1 MSKFQLVLFDIGGV
15 LVNWH
20 DTWLYHVVSE
30 KFDIQEKIL
39 TSECEKEIVN
49 LHTGKMSENE
59 FWRKIGKK
67 INSLELQKV
76 KKSLIY
82 DALKDKAKLNN
93 SILKMVKKIQAN
105 KIKVGVLSNL
115 EKTTHTILEDLGL
128 LDSFEF
134 QFYSHKTGFAKPD
147 RRIFKYVLGNVPFKS
162 SEIFFIDDKI
172 SNVQASNSIGI
183 KSIKYTNTKK
193 FKQDLKRHKIL

>member
-15 LVNWH
+15 LVNWR
-20 DTWLYHVVSE
+20 DAWLYHVVSE
-30 KFDIQEKIL
+30 KFGVQEKIL

-49 LHTGKMSENE
+49 LHTGKISENE

-67 INSLELQKV
+67 VKSSELQKV
-76 KKSLIY
+76 KKSLIH
-82 DALKDKAKLNN
+82 DTFKDKAKLNN
-93 SILKMVKKIQAN
+93 SILKMVKKIQEN

-115 EKTTHTILEDLGL
+115 EKTTHTILEEFGF
-128 LDSFEF
+128 LDIFEF
-134 QFYSHKTGFAKPD
+134 QVYSHKIGFAKPD

-172 SNVQASNSIGI
+172 SNVQVANSIGI
-183 KSIKYTNTKK
+183 KSIKYVNAKK
-193 FKQDLKRHKIL
+193 LKQDLKRHKIL

>member
-1 MSKFQLVLFDIGGV
+1 MSQFQLVLFDIGGV

-30 KFDIQEKIL
+30 NFGIQETPL
-39 TSECEKEIVN
+39 TNECEKEIVN
-49 LHTGKMSENE
+49 LHTGKISENK

-67 INSLELQKV
+67 VNSLELQKI

-82 DALKDKAKLNN
+82 DIFKDKAKLNN
-93 SILKMVKKIQAN
+93 AILKMVKKIQRN

-115 EKTTHTILEDLGL
+115 EKTTHTILEEFGL

-134 QFYSHKTGFAKPD
+134 QFYSHKIGFAKPD
-147 RRIFKYVLGNVPFKS
+147 KKIFRYVLDNVPFES
-162 SEIFFIDDKI
+162 YTIFFIDDKI
-172 SNVQASNSIGI
+172 LNVHVANSIGI
-183 KSIKYTNTKK
+183 KSIKYTNAKK
-193 FKQDLKRHKIL
+193 LELDLKRHKIL

>member
-1 MSKFQLVLFDIGGV
+1 MSQFQLVLFDIGGV
-15 LVNWH
+15 LVNWR
-20 DTWLYHVVSE
+20 DAWLYHVVSE
-30 KFDIQEKIL
+30 KFGVQEKIL

-49 LHTGKMSENE
+49 LHTGKISENE

-67 INSLELQKV
+67 VKSSELQKV
-76 KKSLIY
+76 KKSLIH
-82 DALKDKAKLNN
+82 DTFKDKAKLNN
-93 SILKMVKKIQAN
+93 SILKMVKKIQEN

-115 EKTTHTILEDLGL
+115 EKTTHTILEDLAL

-172 SNVQASNSIGI
+172 SNVQVANSIGI
-183 KSIKYTNTKK
+183 KSIKYVNAKK
-193 FKQDLKRHKIL
+193 LKQDLKRHKIL

>member
-1 MSKFQLVLFDIGGV
+1 MTQFQLVLFDIGGV

-20 DTWLYHVVSE
+20 DTWLYHVVSK

-49 LHTGKMSENE
+49 LHTGKISENE

-67 INSLELQKV
+67 VNSLELQKV

-82 DALKDKAKLNN
+82 DTFKEKAKLNN
-93 SILKMVKKIQAN
+93 FILKMIKKIQEN

-115 EKTTHTILEDLGL
+115 EKTTHTILEEFGL
-128 LDSFEF
+128 LDNFEV
-134 QFYSHKTGFAKPD
+134 QFYSHKIGFAKPD

-172 SNVQASNSIGI
+172 SNIQAANSIGI

-193 FKQDLKRHKIL
+193 LKQDLKHHKIL

>member
-1 MSKFQLVLFDIGGV
+1 MSQFQLVLFDIGRV
-15 LVNWH
+15 LVNWR
-20 DTWLYHVVSE
+20 DAWLYHVVSE
-30 KFDIQEKIL
+30 KFDAQEKIL
-39 TSECEKEIVN
+39 TGECEKEIVN
-49 LHTGKMSENE
+49 LHTGKISENE

-67 INSLELQKV
+67 VNSSELQKV

-82 DALKDKAKLNN
+82 DTFKDKAKLNN
-93 SILKMVKKIQAN
+93 SILKMVKKIQEN

-115 EKTTHTILEDLGL
+115 EKTTHTILEEFGL

-134 QFYSHKTGFAKPD
+134 QFYSHKIGFAKPD

-172 SNVQASNSIGI
+172 SNVQVANSIGI
-183 KSIKYTNTKK
+183 KGIKYANAKK
-193 FKQDLKRHKIL
+193 LKQDLKHHKIL

>member
-1 MSKFQLVLFDIGGV
+1 MTQFQLVLFDIGGV

-30 KFDIQEKIL
+30 KFGIQEKIL
-39 TSECEKEIVN
+39 TSECEKEIMN
-49 LHTGKMSENE
+49 LHTGKISENE

-67 INSLELQKV
+67 INSSELQKV

-82 DALKDKAKLNN
+82 DTFKEKAKLNN
-93 SILKMVKKIQAN
+93 SILKMIKKIQEN

-115 EKTTHTILEDLGL
+115 EKTTHAILEEFGL
-128 LDSFEF
+128 LDNFEF
-134 QFYSHKTGFAKPD
+134 QFYSNKIGFAKPD
-147 RRIFKYVLGNVPFKS
+147 RRIFKYVLGNIPFKS

-172 SNVQASNSIGI
+172 SNIQVANSIGI

-193 FKQDLKRHKIL
+193 LKQDLKRHKIL

>member
-15 LVNWH
+15 LVNWR
-20 DTWLYHVVSE
+20 DAWLYHVVSE
-30 KFDIQEKIL
+30 KFGVQEKIL

-49 LHTGKMSENE
+49 LHTGKISENE

-67 INSLELQKV
+67 VKSSELQKV
-76 KKSLIY
+76 KKSLIH
-82 DALKDKAKLNN
+82 DTFKDKAKLNN
-93 SILKMVKKIQAN
+93 SILKMVKKIQEN

-115 EKTTHTILEDLGL
+115 EKTTHTILEEFGF

-134 QFYSHKTGFAKPD
+134 QVYSHKIGFVKPD

-172 SNVQASNSIGI
+172 SNVQLANSIGI
-183 KSIKYTNTKK
+183 KSIKYVNAKK
-193 FKQDLKRHKIL
+193 LKQDLKRHKIL

>member
-15 LVNWH
+15 LVSWR
-20 DTWLYHVVSE
+20 DAWLYHIVSE
-30 KFDIQEKIL
+30 KFGVQEKIL
-39 TSECEKEIVN
+39 TGECEKEIVN
-49 LHTGKMSENE
+49 LHTGKISENE

-67 INSLELQKV
+67 VNSLELQKV

-82 DALKDKAKLNN
+82 DAFKDKAKLNN
-93 SILKMVKKIQAN
+93 SILEMIKKIQES

-115 EKTTHTILEDLGL
+115 EKTTYAILEEFAL

-147 RRIFKYVLGNVPFKS
+147 RKIFKYVLGNVPFKS

-193 FKQDLKRHKIL
+193 LKQDLKHHKIL